1 MSLLQNA
8 RLYFAHLEEAAT
20 LNPAIAEGYARW
32 ADDPSTRRSH
42 PFGGRY
48 ENVYIGVD
56 RIPALGP
63 VLEQARRLAAAVCA
77 LPMEQL
83 AVGYW
88 FNAMGPGQRTLPHTH
103 DDHDEVLSGVY
114 YVEAPADSGELI
126 VADGQCR
133 TAVSPRSGMFVFFAP
148 DLLHE
153 VTENRSG
160 ARRLSIGMNFGIRGP
175 GGTAPAQ

>member
-1 MSLLQNA
+1 MTLEQNA
-8 RLYFAHLEEAAT
+8 RLHFGVLEQAST
-20 LNPAIAEGYARW
+20 VNPAIAEGYARW
-32 ADDPSTRRSH
+32 AEDPSTRRSH

-48 ENVYIGVD
+48 ENVYIGAE

-63 VLEQARRLAAAVCA
+63 VLDQARRLAAEVCGVPA
-77 LPMEQL
+77 EHL

-114 YVEAPADSGELI
+114 YVEVPPESGNLVVE
-126 VADGQCR
+126 DGHCR
-133 TAVSPRSGMFVFFAP
+133 TTVSPRAGMFVFFAP

-160 ARRLSIGMNFGIRGP
+160 APRLSIGMNFGARP
-175 GGTAPAQ
+175 PPADG

>member
-1 MSLLQNA
+1 MTLEQNA
-8 RLYFAHLEEAAT
+8 RVYFGVLEGAST
-20 LNPAIAEGYARW
+20 VNPAVAEGYARW

-48 ENVYIGVD
+48 ENVYIGAD

-63 VLEQARRLAAAVCA
+63 VLDQARRLAAEVCGVPA
-77 LPMEQL
+77 EHL
-83 AVGYW
+83 AVGHW

-103 DDHDEVLSGVY
+103 DDHDELLSGVY
-114 YVEAPADSGELI
+114 YVEVPPESGDLVVE
-126 VADGQCR
+126 DGHCR
-133 TAVSPRSGMFVFFAP
+133 TTVSPRAGVFVFFAP

-160 ARRLSIGMNFGIRGP
+160 APRLSIGMNFGVRS
-175 GGTAPAQ
+175 PAADG